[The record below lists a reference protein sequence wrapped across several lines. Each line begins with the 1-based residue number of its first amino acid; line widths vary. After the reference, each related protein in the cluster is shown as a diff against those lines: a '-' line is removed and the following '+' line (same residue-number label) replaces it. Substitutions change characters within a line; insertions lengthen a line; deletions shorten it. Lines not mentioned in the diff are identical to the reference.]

1 MTSKRSYLDA
11 ANAGRQ
17 RRTYASLDQLNR
29 SLESL
34 EQRLGRDHA
43 DEAVLPVRPSETAPF
58 QAAQTPRRE
67 EDGAAI
73 GKIAG
78 EIKGLRE
85 ELRSQ
90 VANGLQREFD
100 GLRQEFQD
108 ISVSGN
114 TAASKLGRDVER
126 LSDVVE
132 SLGQKSDD
140 RTINML
146 RLEIEQMKSAL
157 DPLARE
163 ETVRSVDR
171 RWDDFDRRFNDFEHR
186 VANPAENSSTA
197 GQIVAL
203 NDRIEQIG
211 RAVGKLPES
220 LSLHSLED
228 KVRTLATALD
238 QFIAHQDG
246 RASQTFEHIEERLD
260 EISRAIVGAT
270 VAAQQQASPEPFQ
283 RIEARIAALAR
294 QIEEVSEDRTDTR
307 MMDQLQ
313 ALARRVD
320 DLAAQSSTPDEVID
334 RLAYQISV
342 IADKI
347 DHVPALPN
355 LNEILSGIEQRFD
368 GLSTLFSRQQEDAI
382 EKGHA
387 QFRELELRLND
398 VARRMDQHQAV
409 APDGEA
415 IMQAIEQRVSAIART
430 LDTGRLDN
438 AAEDAIRKLETRLEN
453 ISRRLDQSISQF
465 AGIDTPRAGTPAPEF
480 VDISPRLREIEK
492 SIAESRDS
500 VLEAARSA
508 AEAAARSLAANQPE
522 ASQVAGLAEDLKAL
536 DELARLSDARNSKT
550 FEAIHDTLLK
560 IVDRMASLER
570 SGSLPERTLAVR
582 DAPSIEPGD
591 IHVADDE
598 TSQHAAPRTTIERT
612 PAEAAS
618 AAAQAALD
626 QDAGNERQD
635 DPDRKRSL
643 FGGLTRAFRKQA
655 RTAEEIPVAGS
666 SLPEETAEE
675 TPTPPL
681 AVAPEVD
688 LDAPLHARLV
698 NTPLEPGSGAPDL
711 NAIMKRVRD
720 ERAPA
725 AKNTSEADAGKSDFI
740 AAARRAAQAA
750 AAEADVKRRKSDL
763 GGPVRALRIGDLLK
777 SRRKH
782 LLLGAAALLTAAVA
796 LQYGPALVNGTT
808 QEASVSQDAPA
819 TAAAVAPAENPP
831 SAEAAVDASSAYM
844 VSPANAAS
852 VDEDATFGASGLQ
865 DVQAFSPARIP
876 PVGIALD
883 TVTVAAV
890 PPVQPVD
897 SMAAPTVQMAVPA
910 EIGPVALREAAVS
923 GDPLAFFEVGNRF
936 AAGHGVKVDMAEAAR
951 WYEKAAEIGFAPAQ
965 YRIGNMYEKGVGV
978 AQDLGM
984 ARSWYEQAAG
994 SGNATAMHN
1003 LAVLKA
1009 MGADGRADND
1019 VAAKWFVKAAE
1030 LGVTDSQFN
1039 LGILSAKG
1047 AGVPQ
1052 SLEEAYKWF
1061 AIVAETGDKDA
1072 ATKRDEVAKALRPE
1086 QLKRARDAAALW
1098 TPKALDS
1105 FANVAKI
1112 PGEWQ
1117 DGTKQAVPAAE
1128 PRIMVKTVQQVLNRQ
1143 GYDAGS
1149 ADGVIGAKTKA
1160 AVTQFQADN
1169 GMSPTGMIDQDLVA
1183 RLATSD

>member
-11 ANAGRQ
+11 VNTGRQ
-17 RRTYASLDQLNR
+17 RRAYASLDQLNR

-43 DEAVLPVRPSETAPF
+43 GETPLPVRPSEAAPF
-58 QAAQTPRRE
+58 EALRRE
-67 EDGAAI
+67 EDGADH
-73 GKIAG
+73 GNIAG
-78 EIKGLRE
+78 EIKELRE
-85 ELRSQ
+85 ELRNQ
-90 VANGLQREFD
+90 VTNGLQREFD

-126 LSDVVE
+126 LSDVVQ
-132 SLGQKSDD
+132 SLGQKTDD

-171 RWDDFDRRFNDFEHR
+171 KWDDFDRRFNDFEHR
-186 VANPAENSSTA
+186 VANPAENPSTA

-211 RAVGKLPES
+211 RAVSKLPES

-260 EISRAIVGAT
+260 EISRAIVSAT
-270 VAAQQQASPEPFQ
+270 VAAQQQAGPEPFQ

-347 DHVPALPN
+347 DHAPGMPN

-368 GLSTLFSRQQEDAI
+368 GLSTLFARQQEDAI

-387 QFRELELRLND
+387 QFRELERRLNE
-398 VARRMDQHQAV
+398 VALRMDQHQAV

-415 IMQAIEQRVSAIART
+415 MMQAIEQRVSAIART

-465 AGIDTPRAGTPAPEF
+465 AVIDGARVGPPAPEF

-500 VLEAARSA
+500 VLEAARNA

-522 ASQVAGLAEDLKAL
+522 ASQVTGLAEDLKAL

-570 SGSLPERTLAVR
+570 NGSLPERKLAVL
-582 DAPSIEPGD
+582 DAPSIEPDD
-591 IHVADDE
+591 IHVSDVEPAE
-598 TSQHAAPRTTIERT
+598 HIAPRTTVERT
-612 PAEAAS
+612 PAQAAYD
-618 AAAQAALD
+618 AAQAALD
-626 QDAGNERQD
+626 QDAGNEPQD
-635 DPDRKRSL
+635 NPESKRSI
-643 FGGLTRAFRKQA
+643 FGGLTRAFRRKQ
-655 RTAEEIPVAGS
+655 TKVVEETPLPGS
-666 SLPEETAEE
+666 SLPEETAAE
-675 TPTPPL
+675 PL
-681 AVAPEVD
+681 VAAPELD
-688 LDAPLHARLV
+688 LDAPLHAKLA

-782 LLLGAAALLTAAVA
+782 LLLGATALLTAAMA
-796 LQYGPALVNGTT
+796 FQYGPALVKGSI
-808 QEASVSQDAPA
+808 QKASVSRAAPA
-819 TAAAVAPAENPP
+819 TTAAIAPP
-831 SAEAAVDASSAYM
+831 SAGAATADASYSYM
-844 VSPANAAS
+844 ISPANAAS
-852 VDEDATFGASGLQ
+852 VDEDATFGAADMQ
-865 DVQAFSPARIP
+865 DAEAFSPARISP
-876 PVGIALD
+876 AGVALD
-883 TVTVAAV
+883 SVTVAAV
-890 PPVQPVD
+890 SSTPPTD
-897 SMAAPTVQMAVPA
+897 STAVPAIQMDVPA
-910 EIGPVALREAAVS
+910 EIGPAALREAAMA
-923 GDPLAFFEVGNRF
+923 GDPLAFFAIGNRF
-936 AAGHGVKVDMAEAAR
+936 AEGQGVKADMAEAAK
-951 WYEKAAEIGFAPAQ
+951 WYEKSAEIGFAPAQ
-965 YRIGNMYEKGVGV
+965 YRIGNMYEKGAGV

-984 ARSWYEQAAG
+984 ARRWYEQAAD

-1003 LAVLKA
+1003 LAVLNA
-1009 MGADGRADND
+1009 MGTDGRADND
-1019 VAAKWFVKAAE
+1019 VAAKWFVEAAE
-1030 LGVTDSQFN
+1030 HGVKDSQFN
-1039 LGILSAKG
+1039 LGILAAKG

-1052 SLEEAYKWF
+1052 SLEESYKWF
-1061 AIVAETGDKDA
+1061 ALVAETGDKDA
-1072 ATKRDEVAKALRPE
+1072 ANKRDEVAKALRPE

-1098 TPKALDS
+1098 TPKALDP
-1105 FANVAKI
+1105 FANVAEI
-1112 PGEWQ
+1112 PREWQ
-1117 DGTKQAVPAAE
+1117 DGTKQAASATD
-1128 PRIMVKTVQQVLNRQ
+1128 PRTMVKTVQQVLNKQ

-1160 AVTQFQADN
+1160 AVIQFQTDN
-1169 GMSPTGMIDQDLVA
+1169 GMTPTGTIDQNLVA
-1183 RLATSD
+1183 RLPAFN